1 MKKVAGSP
9 IWNVEP
15 YVFIIDRTP
24 SNSTVA
30 FPFSAALWNVGAAA
44 GNAAVRSRLLPLRS
58 CQSVSAEPSAAV
70 SLDALNQIWSPAV
83 TGGEDVAE
91 PVIMPVAA
99 DDADVWPAPFVAVT
113 TTRRRAPMSL
123 AVTRYVALVAPARLT
138 QLAPALS
145 QRCHW

>member
-1 MKKVAGSP
+1 MKKVDGSE
-9 IWNVEP
+9 IWKVEP

-30 FPFSAALWNVGAAA
+30 FPFSPALWKVGAAA
-44 GNAAVRSRLLPLRS
+44 GNAAVRSRLLPLLS

-70 SLDALNQIWSPAV
+70 SLDALNQSWSPVV

-91 PVIMPVAA
+91 PVIGPVTAEVA
-99 DDADVWPAPFVAVT
+99 EVWPAPFVAVT
-113 TTRRRAPMSL
+113 TTRRRGPMSL
-123 AVTRYVALVAPARLT
+123 EVSRYVALVAPKRLT